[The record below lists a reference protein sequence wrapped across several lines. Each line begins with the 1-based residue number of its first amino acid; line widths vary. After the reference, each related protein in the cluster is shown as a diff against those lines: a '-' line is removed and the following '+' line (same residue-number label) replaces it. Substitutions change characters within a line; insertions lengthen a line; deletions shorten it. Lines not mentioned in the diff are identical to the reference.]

1 MTREELIEKSEEK
14 KKMQKQYV
22 YFIIY
27 KIVNKDT
34 TQETNTFLTLNKKI
48 LSNATLIDVQNYL
61 KTFYPD
67 CIGIL
72 VTNFSLEEIYEIEIS
87 EGENTDG

>member
-1 MTREELIEKSEEK
+1 MEEK
-14 KKMQKQYV
+14 KTQKQYV
-22 YFIIY
+22 YFVLY
-27 KIVNKDT
+27 KIVKKDI

-67 CIGIL
+67 CVGVL
-72 VTNFSLEEIYEIEIS
+72 VTNLSLEEIYEIEIPD
-87 EGENTDG
+87 GENADG

>member
-1 MTREELIEKSEEK
+1 MEEK
-14 KKMQKQYV
+14 KTQKQYV
-22 YFIIY
+22 YFVLY
-27 KIVNKDT
+27 KIVKKDI

-67 CIGIL
+67 CVGIL
-72 VTNFSLEEIYEIEIS
+72 VTNLSLEEIYEIEIPD
-87 EGENTDG
+87 GENADG